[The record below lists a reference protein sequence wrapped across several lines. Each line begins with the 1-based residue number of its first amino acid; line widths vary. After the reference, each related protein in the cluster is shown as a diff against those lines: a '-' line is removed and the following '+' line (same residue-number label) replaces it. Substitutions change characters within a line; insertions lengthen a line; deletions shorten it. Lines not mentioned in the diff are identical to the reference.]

1 MSEISLGII
10 VWLGVIMIILV
21 SGIMAFT
28 KDSDVGMAVFGFT
41 VIWFIFIVGA
51 FVDKLL
57 LKLEDKGTENTIRR
71 DYKCERRRENSEDLE
86 DTVIALYEDG
96 KSVREI
102 AKSLDLDI
110 SEVTEI
116 LIDNDVI

>member
-71 DYKCERRRENSEDLE
+71 DYKCERRRKNSEDLE

-96 KSVREI
+96 KSITEI

>member
-1 MSEISLGII
+1 M
-10 VWLGVIMIILV
+10 
-21 SGIMAFT
+21 
-28 KDSDVGMAVFGFT
+28 
-41 VIWFIFIVGA
+41 
-51 FVDKLL
+51 
-57 LKLEDKGTENTIRR
+57 KLEDKGTENTIRR